1 MKNDKVFKLVKVFLR
16 TKSQPQDPIT
26 EWMFRGFRSPAP
38 HEVKMKVLDRYAL
51 DGIWVET
58 GTFMGQT
65 TEYLRSNYSFVYSI
79 EPSKE
84 IYDRALGIFK
94 GKENVKL
101 VRGTSE
107 EQLPSVIDEINRKKV
122 SRVNFW
128 LDGHYSAG
136 ITYKGIADTPVL
148 AELSAIENLIRSKVA
163 VSIFVDDVRCFLGIC
178 DEYETYPS
186 LNALVAWALKHDL
199 RWTIEHDILIL
210 FSSKYFKLENQE
222 IVKMNDGA

>member
-1 MKNDKVFKLVKVFLR
+1 MIEVLHVFFR
-16 TKSQPQDPIT
+16 TKNQPQDPIS
-26 EWMFRGFRSPAP
+26 EWKFRSFRSPAP
-38 HEVKMKVLDRYAL
+38 QEVKMNVLDRYAL

-65 TEYLRSNYSFVYSI
+65 TEYLRSKYSFVYSI
-79 EPSKE
+79 EPSKQ
-84 IYDRALGIFK
+84 IYDRALKIFK

-101 VRGTSE
+101 VLGTSE
-107 EQLPSVIDEINRKKV
+107 EQLSSVINEIIEKKFPK
-122 SRVNFW
+122 VNFW

-136 ITYKGIADTPVL
+136 ITFKGLADTPVL
-148 AELSAIENLIRSKVA
+148 AELSAIENLIQPGVA

-178 DEYETYPS
+178 EEYETYPS
-186 LNALVAWALKHDL
+186 LNVLIAWALKHDL

-222 IVKMNDGA
+222 IVKMNDQA